1 MKRKNSKPKAKKAK
15 QSAPQL
21 DAIRVW
27 LLSVANRV
35 TELEN
40 RVTRLEQTQGG
51 AGVASPQSLPEG
63 GLPPQ
68 T

>member
-15 QSAPQL
+15 QSVARQL

-27 LLSVANRV
+27 VLAI
-35 TELEN
+35 EN
-40 RVTRLEQTQGG
+40 RVTRLEQAQ
-51 AGVASPQSLPEG
+51 VAPIPPEPQPQSLPEG

-68 T
+68 S